1 VYAATTDGGG
11 LPEGTSG
18 SNGGPP
24 FRNADEAL
32 ALIQGLDA
40 IIYTRDADRDTFDF
54 VSQRA
59 VGLLAHG
66 MHRWTGEPGFWQN
79 TVLHAED
86 RAETLQ
92 RLASVVADGGSVVL
106 EYRAVRADGRTLWL
120 RDHARVAR
128 NSAGATIRGLM
139 VDVTDIFGLRRA
151 DLASQELEAE
161 RRAREHAEAV
171 QIKLARVAQALARS
185 NRDLDQFA
193 YIASHDLKAP
203 LRGIAN
209 LTRYLE
215 EDLAESLSADTRELM
230 TLMQTR
236 VRWMQELID
245 GILTF
250 SRAGRERVP
259 GENVDTMAL
268 VRDIVEVLSPS
279 DNVRVEIAP
288 DLPPIHAAVT
298 PLRQVLLNLIS
309 NALRFADP
317 ESPHV
322 RVGAREVVENATTW
336 VEFAVSDNG
345 EGIAPEF
352 QQRVWQIFQTLQPRD
367 DGGGSGIGLA
377 VVRKLVEQY
386 GGRAWIESEPG
397 AGTTVRF
404 LWPARWEETQE
415 EQRWTIGRST

>member
-1 VYAATTDGGG
+1 
-11 LPEGTSG
+11 
-18 SNGGPP
+18 
-24 FRNADEAL
+24 
-32 ALIQGLDA
+32 
-40 IIYTRDADRDTFDF
+40 
-54 VSQRA
+54 
-59 VGLLAHG
+59 
-66 MHRWTGEPGFWQN
+66 
-79 TVLHAED
+79 
-86 RAETLQ
+86 
-92 RLASVVADGGSVVL
+92 
-106 EYRAVRADGRTLWL
+106 
-120 RDHARVAR
+120 
-128 NSAGATIRGLM
+128 
-139 VDVTDIFGLRRA
+139 
-151 DLASQELEAE
+151 
-161 RRAREHAEAV
+161 
-171 QIKLARVAQALARS
+171 
-185 NRDLDQFA
+185 
-193 YIASHDLKAP
+193 
-203 LRGIAN
+203 
-209 LTRYLE
+209 
-215 EDLAESLSADTRELM
+215 
-230 TLMQTR
+230 
-236 VRWMQELID
+236 
-245 GILTF
+245 
-250 SRAGRERVP
+250 
-259 GENVDTMAL
+259 
-268 VRDIVEVLSPS
+268 
-279 DNVRVEIAP
+279 VRVEIAP